1 MRARS
6 TRSRRSSG
14 IAAGELIK
22 CLVVVGEERGTVMVL
37 VRGDHDLNE
46 LKLRRVIGEFRLAT
60 ADEVVQSL
68 GVGIGFVGPVGV
80 GLPIFAD
87 ETLRAGTYVSGANK
101 DDYHVRGVTAAHFR
115 AEYHDLRT
123 VRAGERCPHCEAAL
137 EGERVI
143 EVGQIFQLG
152 TQYSKPMGA
161 RYLDEAGVEHDIV
174 MGSYGIGL
182 ARVAAA
188 VVEQH
193 HDENG
198 IVWPLSVAPFAVHLL
213 VVRASDVGQ
222 KELAERL
229 YGELAAA
236 GVEVLY
242 DDRDLSPGIKFKDAD
257 LLGCPLQVIVGK
269 RAGEGVVELKRRA
282 TGERDDLPAAELLAA
297 VQAAL
302 DAPA

>member
-1 MRARS
+1 
-6 TRSRRSSG
+6 
-14 IAAGELIK
+14 
-22 CLVVVGEERGTVMVL
+22 
-37 VRGDHDLNE
+37 VRGDHELNE

-60 ADEVVQSL
+60 ADEVAHSL
-68 GVGIGFVGPVGV
+68 GVGIGFLGPVGAK
-80 GLPIFAD
+80 LATFAD
-87 ETLRAGTYVSGANK
+87 QTLRAGAYVSGANK
-101 DDYHVRGVTAAHFR
+101 EGYHVRGVTAAHFR
-115 AEYHDLRT
+115 AEFHDLRT
-123 VRAGERCPHCEAAL
+123 VGAGDRCPHCDGRL

-143 EVGQIFQLG
+143 EVGQVFQLG
-152 TQYSKPMGA
+152 TQYSEPMNA
-161 RYLDEAGVEHDIV
+161 LYLDEQGVERAIV

-193 HDENG
+193 HDQNG
-198 IVWPLSVAPFAVHLL
+198 IIWPPSVAPFAVQLL
-213 VVRASDVGQ
+213 AVRASDAAQ
-222 KELAERL
+222 LELAERL
-229 YGELAAA
+229 YGELAAG

-282 TGERDDLPAAELLAA
+282 TGDRDEVPVAELPAA

-302 DAPA
+302 DTLA